1 MRLSGLVEEKGELPQ
16 RRHHGR
22 EEKTCCS
29 PGVLGAEMVLRYPV
43 PASCLSF
50 VLERFLLPK
59 GHGGAYLP
67 QSPSKAQLPVSV
79 FPVFRPTDKDPLL
92 HLNPEGQDS
101 SLSSALPVWNSAQSP
116 ERTYGVCR
124 ALTGLSEGLSNLGT
138 EVTHES
144 GVTKSSKS

>member
-1 MRLSGLVEEKGELPQ
+1 MRLSGLVEGKGELPQ
-16 RRHHGR
+16 RRHHGH

-29 PGVLGAEMVLRYPV
+29 PGVLGAETGSSISC

-50 VLERFLLPK
+50 VLGRFLLPK

-67 QSPSKAQLPVSV
+67 QSLSKAQLPVVSV
-79 FPVFRPTDKDPLL
+79 FPVFRPTDEDPLL

-101 SLSSALPVWNSAQSP
+101 SLSSALPVWNSTQSP
-116 ERTYGVCR
+116 ERTYGMCR

-144 GVTKSSKS
+144 GCH